1 MDVESSWPVVAVLL
15 AAGRSRRFGSE
26 NKLLAE
32 IGGEPLVRRAAR
44 ALLAARVQSVIAV
57 TGFERERVEAALE
70 GLDVRL
76 VHNPDHDAGLGSSL
90 ARGIA
95 VVPEAAAG
103 ALVCLADMPGTRA
116 DLVDRL
122 IDLFESDDGSRIVF
136 PAAPGGRQ
144 GNPVLWPKLYFDR
157 LGALTGDTGGK
168 AILEGCIDDTL
179 VLEVGSEET
188 LDDIDTPED
197 LAPWKQGSAP

>member
-1 MDVESSWPVVAVLL
+1 MEVGSPMPVAALL
-15 AAGRSRRFGSE
+15 MTAGRSRRFGTE

-44 ALLAARVQSVIAV
+44 ALLESRAQSVIVV
-57 TGFERERVEAALE
+57 TGFERDRIEAALE

-76 VHNPDHDAGLGSSL
+76 VHNPDHEAGLGSSL
-90 ARGIA
+90 ACGIGA
-95 VVPEAAAG
+95 VAQDAAG

-122 IDLFESDDGSRIVF
+122 IDLFETDGGSRIVF
-136 PAAPGGRQ
+136 PVAPGGRQ
-144 GNPVLWPKLYFDR
+144 GNPVLWPKLYFER

-168 AILEGCIDDTL
+168 AILEDCIDDTL

-197 LAPWKQGSAP
+197 LAPWTE